1 MKQPRFSI
9 HDAFEEENDEAI
21 RVYGS
26 TVVSNVTRSAN
37 SASGNNNVGASNN
50 VTNNTASNDL
60 SSTCDPRSVLKYTKF
75 PNQLC
80 LYS

>member
-26 TVVSNVTRSAN
+26 TVVSNVGRSAN
-37 SASGNNNVGASNN
+37 SSSGNNNVGASNN
-50 VTNNTASNDL
+50 VTNNPASNDL
-60 SSTCDPRSVLKYTKF
+60 SSTCDPRSVLKSIQSTRNL
-75 PNQLC
+75 PNT
-80 LYS
+80 